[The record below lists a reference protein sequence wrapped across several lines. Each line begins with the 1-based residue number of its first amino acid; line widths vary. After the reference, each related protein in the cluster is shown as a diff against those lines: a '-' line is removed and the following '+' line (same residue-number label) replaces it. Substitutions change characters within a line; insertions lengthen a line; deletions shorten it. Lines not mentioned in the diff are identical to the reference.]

1 MARPMALVRA
11 FRWLRASL
19 LAIFVI
25 AQVAGVIPLLHDHTL
40 NVYETAPVA
49 AHNHPDVHATL
60 AHPDADHHHG
70 ALGLHD
76 QCCAL
81 HMLAAPLPQIAGV
94 ARVDFAGEP
103 IFAVEPAALS
113 AGNPAVL
120 DRPPKPLPLT

>member
-1 MARPMALVRA
+1 MSFVRNIQCVRA
-11 FRWLRASL
+11 CL
-19 LAIFVI
+19 LAIFVV
-25 AQVAGVIPLLHDHTL
+25 AQVVGVVPLLYHHTL
-40 NVYETAPVA
+40 NVYETAPVV
-49 AHNHPDVHATL
+49 AHNHPHIQATA

-70 ALGLHD
+70 ALDLHD

>member
-1 MARPMALVRA
+1 MRFVRNIRCVRT
-11 FRWLRASL
+11 FL
-19 LAIFVI
+19 LAIFVV
-25 AQVAGVIPLLHDHTL
+25 AQVAGVASLLYDHTL
-40 NVYETAPVA
+40 NVYETAPVVGHHHPHIQATA
-49 AHNHPDVHATL
+49 AN
-60 AHPDADHHHG
+60 PDADHHHG
-70 ALGLHD
+70 ALDLHD